1 MPTPSTSPSRAAI
14 APGKSS
20 RARASIARTAPSDR
34 VGSWW
39 KSTSCVALDLPS
51 GERIVFDAG
60 TGLRALGNRMMAAK
74 ERCDLSILLS
84 HYH

>member
-1 MPTPSTSPSRAAI
+1 MKLTFFGVRGSIA
-14 APGKSS
+14 APGPD
-20 RARASIARTAPSDR
+20 TAEF
-34 VGSWW
+34 GGN
-39 KSTSCVALDLPS
+39 TSCVALDLPS